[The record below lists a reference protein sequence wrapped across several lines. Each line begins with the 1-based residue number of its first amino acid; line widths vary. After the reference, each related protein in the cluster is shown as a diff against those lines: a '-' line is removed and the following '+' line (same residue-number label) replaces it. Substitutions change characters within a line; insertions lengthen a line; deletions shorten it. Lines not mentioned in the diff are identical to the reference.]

1 MLHIGIDVHQKS
13 SVFNVFD
20 PAAGDG
26 GTHRSQKVETNAESF
41 RQVLEPLA
49 GRCEVVFEVGPMAQW
64 VAQQVR
70 PHALEL
76 TVANPSRIPWLFRSG
91 RKNDRIDAQKLSILS
106 YLKQVPKVHL
116 PPPEVSDWRGLI
128 NERRQLV
135 TKRTRAKIQ
144 IRALLRTEALHCPH
158 KSVWTRCGMVWLK
171 ALKLKQI
178 LKGRITRLIDEMDF
192 LIGQITALEKTLNE
206 LADEQPAVALLRTI
220 PGIGPR
226 SAEALVAYT
235 DDVKRFSNRK
245 QFASYF
251 GLTPSEDSS
260 GERVRR
266 GRISKR
272 GPSVVR
278 WVLVEAARCA
288 IRCCPA
294 FRDFAERLAR
304 GRKDRRKKAVVATA
318 RKLTAIAFGML
329 RTGEVFDI
337 ARLAPPAT
345 KPKSKPG
352 A

>member
-20 PAAGDG
+20 PAQGQAGR
-26 GTHRSQKVETNAESF
+26 HRSQKVETTAEGF
-41 RQVLEPLA
+41 RRVLEPLA

-144 IRALLRTEALHCPH
+144 IRALLRGQVLQCPY
-158 KSVWTRCGMVWLK
+158 KGLWTRRGMIWLRGLD
-171 ALKLKQI
+171 AERVV
-178 LKGRITRLIDEMDF
+178 KGRIARLIDELEF
-192 LIGQITALEKTLNE
+192 LMRQTVALEKTLNE
-206 LADEQPAVALLRTI
+206 LAEKQPAVALLRTI

-245 QFASYF
+245 QFGSYF
-251 GLTPSEDSS
+251 GLTPTEDSS
-260 GERVRR
+260 GQRVRR
-266 GRISKR
+266 GR
-272 GPSVVR
+272 
-278 WVLVEAARCA
+278 
-288 IRCCPA
+288 
-294 FRDFAERLAR
+294 
-304 GRKDRRKKAVVATA
+304 
-318 RKLTAIAFGML
+318 ML
-329 RTGEVFDI
+329 RELLG
-337 ARLAPPAT
+337 
-345 KPKSKPG
+345 
-352 A
+352 